1 MFWNA
6 TTVPT
11 VNALFGA
18 HRPTIGILRIMSL
31 SSWPRTWQCH
41 RYHALVLGST
51 AATGYW
57 FVPGWTPPDGVSW
70 GAHRVISRRTSP
82 RLARAVSFH
91 PVSYGVGGICGPTR
105 KLSGLTVIGRVTGRW
120 PLSRFHWVV
129 YASTSIA
136 WRDSTW
142 NSSRWMWMKC
152 SPPPMLTK
160 SHSSVEPISGYSVGG
175 DVKSRPSTERS

>member
-1 MFWNA
+1 MICGCQVPSLLFTRSHRSKRCGGVAAELDVCATRARKSMFWNA

-11 VNALFGA
+11 AYALFGT

-51 AATGYW
+51 AATGHW
-57 FVPGWTPPDGVSW
+57 LVPGWTPPEGVSW

-91 PVSYGVGGICGPTR
+91 PVS
-105 KLSGLTVIGRVTGRW
+105 
-120 PLSRFHWVV
+120 
-129 YASTSIA
+129 
-136 WRDSTW
+136 
-142 NSSRWMWMKC
+142 
-152 SPPPMLTK
+152 
-160 SHSSVEPISGYSVGG
+160 
-175 DVKSRPSTERS
+175 